1 MCIRDRSGDSLS
13 YNEGTGAVV
22 IEQGANALVADADSA
37 NFDTGTL
44 TISIP
49 AGGDSAEDVLSI
61 RNQGTG
67 AGQIG
72 VSGSNVTYGGV
83 TIGTFTGG
91 SNGTSLVNTL
101 NSSAGATTGTAVI
114 TNIT

>member
-1 MCIRDRSGDSLS
+1 M
-13 YNEGTGAVV
+13 
-22 IEQGANALVADADSA
+22 VADSDSA

-49 AGGDSAEDVLSI
+49 SGNVPTEDVLSI

-83 TIGTFTGG
+83 VIGTYTGEQG
-91 SNGTSLVNTL
+91 E
-101 NSSAGATTGTAVI
+101 
-114 TNIT
+114 